1 MVLGI
6 KIESQC
12 HKMIMRI
19 VFILKT
25 VLKGSQ
31 FCWGS
36 EGHVQGDVF
45 SPDGETVFSL
55 GEKVERYFCASG
67 SFG

>member
-1 MVLGI
+1 
-6 KIESQC
+6 
-12 HKMIMRI
+12 MIMRI
-19 VFILKT
+19 VFIIKI

-31 FCWGS
+31 FHWGS
-36 EGHVQGDVF
+36 AGHVQGEGF
-45 SPDGETVFSL
+45 RPDGETVFSL

>member
-6 KIESQC
+6 KIQSQC
-12 HKMIMRI
+12 HNMIMRI
-19 VFILKT
+19 VFIIKI

-31 FCWGS
+31 FHWGS
-36 EGHVQGDVF
+36 AGHVQGEGF
-45 SPDGETVFSL
+45 RPDGETVFSL